1 MVKQTTN
8 GISLPVGPI
17 VEAFGTDRI
26 LYASSGCVNP
36 GEWYEI
42 AREVVAE
49 LGLEQEAVDAIFGGN
64 ANVVFGP
71 GA

>member
-1 MVKQTTN
+1 MMKQATN
-8 GISLPVGPI
+8 GTYLPVGPI

-36 GEWYEI
+36 GEWYEM

-49 LGLEQEAVDAIFGGN
+49 LGLEQDAVDAIFGGN

-71 GA
+71 SA